1 MLSLS
6 NYPNNI
12 NTGIDVMTA
21 YNNIITAA
29 EMFGTKLA
37 MQLFGGIRSCE
48 DRVAVLEKVEAT
60 NSELKVWH
68 LLNISK
74 EQYLK
79 IKEIWQNMQGKQ
91 STGELRYFARMANNS
106 SLLRFACIVSS
117 DNMYRRIEKY
127 EAYKHELH

>member
-6 NYPNNI
+6 YNTNI
-12 NTGIDVMTA
+12 NSGIDVMTA

-48 DRVAVLEKVEAT
+48 DRVAVLEKVEAAD
-60 NSELKVWH
+60 SDLKVWH

-106 SLLRFACIVSS
+106 SLLRFACIVAS
-117 DNMYRRIEKY
+117 DSMQRRIDKY